1 MPFASVLGNAM
12 GGHCC
17 ENIIML
23 ARHSQAMLSVQAIAS
38 VDREEMFAEH
48 MKERERRKRADEKAA
63 RKRKLQDFRE
73 LLERT
78 SDIKVS
84 LRHSNHE
91 AMAHQNTC
99 FLERVSLL
107 AQAPIYAV
115 QNQVTSCWHAT

>member
-1 MPFASVLGNAM
+1 M
-12 GGHCC
+12 
-17 ENIIML
+17 
-23 ARHSQAMLSVQAIAS
+23 QAIAS

-84 LRHSNHE
+84 STGHNAAAKVGCR
-91 AMAHQNTC
+91 
-99 FLERVSLL
+99 
-107 AQAPIYAV
+107 
-115 QNQVTSCWHAT
+115 